1 MSERMHSNLVEL
13 EEELIKLK
21 KAVEYIEGAKTIVTS
36 AEKSVKLIETLLKEY
51 TSMKETAK
59 TLILKIDKIDFPSRL
74 DKMDFTISSINQNIS
89 NTQARIESVER
100 NIKDEVRS
108 RSNDLNKIIEYSFKN
123 MGELFKNQNKKITVI
138 IFLNVIILL
147 AIILIIVGH
156 YLKII

>member
-1 MSERMHSNLVEL
+1 MHSNLVEL

-123 MGELFKNQNKKITVI
+123 MGELFKNQNKKITVL
-138 IFLNVIILL
+138 IFLNVIMLL

>member
-36 AEKSVKLIETLLKEY
+36 AEKSVKLIETLLEEY